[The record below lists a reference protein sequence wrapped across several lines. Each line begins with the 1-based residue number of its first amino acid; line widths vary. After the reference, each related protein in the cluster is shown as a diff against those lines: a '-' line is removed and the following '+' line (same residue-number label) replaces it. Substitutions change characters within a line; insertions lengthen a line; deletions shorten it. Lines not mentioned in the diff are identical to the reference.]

1 MKRVLFNLLG
11 VVFFFSLWATS
22 AWCLVTSPALD
33 EQVPAGSEYLIGWDT
48 IVGATAYNVFV
59 SYDNKV
65 TWEKINGIEKVPATT
80 YNWSVKP
87 LIKTRTSC
95 FVRVMGFNDADTKVG
110 NVLSSAF
117 TVSVLDIT
125 APGLGEIIDAG
136 SLHEITWD
144 TTTQVGVSGAILSY
158 STDSGGTWKS
168 LVILDDNPGTYT
180 WTVPLLAATSKQC
193 KVRVI
198 LTDDVG
204 ETVARAVSPIFTI
217 KVTKMTLASLN
228 AESYAI
234 SFTVSGPPGGPNTAG
249 ADFLSASWDGAGH
262 LHAHIEDSFP
272 NPPDPDDDVA
282 YSVTADGQVT
292 IIGAG
297 VHGIASKDAGLVLL
311 LDTNDDDNWI
321 ESLLMIKKSSGLDNS
336 VLNGIYVMGEFGQTA
351 EGIKY
356 ATLLQVTFE
365 GDGNATTHC
374 LSDSRGC
381 AADVPFTYSV
391 QADGR
396 VDTSLGHQGVV
407 DSTGNVF
414 TAGNLGSVDGTVS
427 IGFGLRQPASTF
439 SESTLAGKFI
449 LTGVGYTSD
458 NSRFWTCMTKL
469 RMDGAGNMSFADT
482 YLSSPP
488 PESGEGVYEVFEDD
502 NGLILLN
509 VGDGVDYFT
518 GAISSD
524 AQAFFV
530 IDTYTDEFDDE
541 LGITVGLKKTK

>member
-1 MKRVLFNLLG
+1 MGRTLFRLLG
-11 VVFFFSLWATS
+11 VVFFFTLWATS
-22 AWCLVTSPALD
+22 AWCLVTSPSPG
-33 EQVPAGSEYLIGWDT
+33 EIVSAGSAYPIGWDA
-48 IVGATAYNVFV
+48 IPGATAYDVFV

-65 TWEKINGIEKVPATT
+65 TWEKINGATKVSVTT
-80 YNWSVKP
+80 YEWSVKA
-87 LIKTRTSC
+87 LIKTGTSC
-95 FVRVMGFNDADTKVG
+95 FVRVVGFNDANTKVG
-110 NVLSSAF
+110 SVLSSAF
-117 TVSVLDIT
+117 TVGVLNTI

-136 SLHEITWD
+136 SLYEVTWD
-144 TTTQVGVSGAILSY
+144 TTTQVAVSGANLSY
-158 STDSGGTWKS
+158 STDGGGTWKS
-168 LVILDDNPGTYT
+168 LVHLDGNPGTYT
-180 WTVPLLAATSKQC
+180 WTVPQLAATSKQC

-198 LTDDVG
+198 LTDDLG
-204 ETVARAVSPIFTI
+204 KAVARVVTPIFAI
-217 KVTKMTLASLN
+217 KVTKMTLGSMN

-234 SFTVSGPPGGPNTAG
+234 SFTVDGPQGGPNTAG
-249 ADFLSASWDGAGH
+249 ADFISATWDGAGH
-262 LHAHIEDSFP
+262 LHAHIEDSYP
-272 NPPDPDDDVA
+272 NPPDPDDDAA
-282 YSVTADGQVT
+282 YSVAADGQVT

-311 LDTNDDDNWI
+311 SDTNTRDSWI

-336 VLNGIYVMGEFGQTA
+336 VLDGIYVMGEFGQTA
-351 EGIKY
+351 EGTKY
-356 ATLLQVTFE
+356 ATLLQVTFG
-365 GDGNATTHC
+365 GDGTATAHC

-381 AADVPFTYSV
+381 AEDVDFTYSV
-391 QADGR
+391 QTDGR
-396 VDTSLGHQGVV
+396 VDFLSLGYIGVV
-407 DSTGNVF
+407 DSTGNIF
-414 TAGNLGSVDGTVS
+414 TTGNLGSVDGGVS

-458 NSRFWTCMTKL
+458 NSRFNTCMTKL

-524 AQAFFV
+524 AQTFFV
-530 IDTYTDEFDDE
+530 IDTDGSDNE
-541 LGITVGLKKTK
+541 LGLTVGLKKTK